1 MNGTEHIIIQDRL
14 TGVSAY
20 VGYLCHAYC
29 HQGACT
35 FEFNNGTYRM
45 TAGDCLPA
53 SPTWASC
60 LPMTPSRLSQT
71 LPTSLLAA
79 ASA

>member
-29 HQGACT
+29 HQGSCT

-53 SPTWASC
+53 CPKSPSHF
-60 LPMTPSRLSQT
+60 QHD
-71 LPTSLLAA
+71 PTYEITFG
-79 ASA
+79 